1 MGGEVDIRSP
11 ECPQMTNLHISRER
25 LNLTMATSTEASPD
39 ELMEHVGTT
48 GRHLI
53 DYRRTI
59 KYNQ

>member
-1 MGGEVDIRSP
+1 MDIESP

-25 LNLTMATSTEASPD
+25 LNLTMATSMEALPD
-39 ELMEHVGTT
+39 ELREHVGNT